1 MGGTEGNFAKR
12 SDLESDGMGLPY
24 DLGSVMHYGPNAFT
38 TDWDHITIVTNDKKY
53 QRSIGQRQGPSFID
67 VKQINRLYCHR
78 ETTAAFFQLCK
89 KILQIRVKAHRRFA
103 TMAVMRIRTTACN
116 ANARPVWADQIVRM
130 WRRAMVGTWQ

>member
-38 TDWDHITIVTNDKKY
+38 TDWDHITIVTKDGKY
-53 QRSIGQRQGPSFID
+53 QHSIGQRRGPSFID

-78 ETTAAFFQLCK
+78 ECQS
-89 KILQIRVKAHRRFA
+89 ILATFIRCLSRHVPRNTRGLS
-103 TMAVMRIRTTACN
+103 
-116 ANARPVWADQIVRM
+116 Q
-130 WRRAMVGTWQ
+130 WRLRGPK